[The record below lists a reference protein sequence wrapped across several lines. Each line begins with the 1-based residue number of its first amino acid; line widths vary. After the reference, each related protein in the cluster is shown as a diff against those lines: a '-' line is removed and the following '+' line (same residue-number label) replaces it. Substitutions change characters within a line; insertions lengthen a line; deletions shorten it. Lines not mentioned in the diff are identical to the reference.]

1 MTATSMA
8 QAAESIRAAGTDS
21 PPPALELIDVRAGY
35 GTINVLHGVT
45 LKLPRGK
52 VLALLG
58 PNGAGKSTTV
68 QVLGGRVVP
77 TSGCLHVAGRHVN
90 GASPG
95 ALAKAGVST
104 VPEGRGIF
112 PNLSVDEN
120 VWMMT
125 HVSGEPRDLIRER
138 VYSFFPRLGERR
150 SQLAGTL
157 SGGEQQMLAMSR
169 ALSTDPSVLIL
180 DEVSMGLAPLIV
192 RELYEQVEKLKE
204 RGIALLVV
212 EQFADTALRVA
223 DFAAIMNH
231 GRITDVGTPAEI
243 AEQLSGAYLGGAST

>member
-1 MTATSMA
+1 MAT
-8 QAAESIRAAGTDS
+8 AAESVRDAGTDTA
-21 PPPALELIDVRAGY
+21 PPALELIDVRAGY

-45 LKLPRGK
+45 FKLPRGK

-58 PNGAGKSTTV
+58 PNGAGKSTAV
-68 QVLGGRVVP
+68 QVAGGRVVP
-77 TSGCLHVAGRHVN
+77 TSGCLHIAGRHVN

-95 ALAKAGVST
+95 ALAKAGVCT

-120 VWMMT
+120 VWIMT
-125 HVSGEPRDLIRER
+125 HAGGLPRDLVKER
-138 VYSFFPRLGERR
+138 VYGFFPRLGERR

-169 ALSTDPSVLIL
+169 ALATDPSVLIL

-192 RELYEQVEKLKE
+192 RELYEQVEKLKA

-212 EQFADTALRVA
+212 EQFPDTALRVA

-231 GRITDVGTPAEI
+231 GRITDVGTPEEI
-243 AEQLSGAYLGGAST
+243 AEMLSGAYLGGATR

>member
-1 MTATSMA
+1 MSTTMAT
-8 QAAESIRAAGTDS
+8 AAESMRSKVTDT
-21 PPPALELIDVRAGY
+21 PVPALELIEVRAGY
-35 GTINVLHGVT
+35 GTINVLHGVN
-45 LKLPRGK
+45 LQLPRGK

-68 QVLGGRVVP
+68 QVAGGRVVP
-77 TSGCLHVAGRHVN
+77 TSGCLHIAGRHVN

-95 ALAKAGVST
+95 ALAKAGVCT
-104 VPEGRGIF
+104 VPEGRGVF

-120 VWMMT
+120 VWIMT
-125 HVSGEPRDLIRER
+125 HSCGLPRDEIRER

-169 ALSTDPSVLIL
+169 ALATGPSVLIL

-192 RELYEQVEKLKE
+192 RELYEQVERLKE
-204 RGIALLVV
+204 TGIAILVV

-223 DFAAIMNH
+223 DFAAIMGH
-231 GRITDVGTPAEI
+231 GRITDVGTPEEI
-243 AEQLSGAYLGGAST
+243 AEMLSGAYLGGATK